1 MRSGAWWHAWPWLG
15 VLLVVSC
22 GGGGGGGADG
32 GSDADRPDA
41 ADAGSERWDAEVPDA
56 SEPTGPL
63 RVRLQGPEVAFVGE
77 RTCFEA
83 VAEGRQAAQARFEW
97 FWGDGARESGG
108 ARGCHAWS
116 AAGDRLL
123 SVVASTPG
131 GERADA
137 SRSVAVVPRPAERP
151 PTRSS
156 ALLLDAE
163 RGQLWAAVPD
173 ADAVARL
180 GTGSL
185 RLLDEVAVCGGP
197 RSVARDGAVLAVACQ
212 EDGVVQL
219 RSAEDGALLQSVAL
233 HPGSHPFGVAAD
245 PRGGRFFVTLQAS
258 GALVALDAR
267 EGRLLGRLEG
277 LRDARAL
284 AVRDDGLVLVTR
296 WRSDGRSSWL
306 YAVDASDPSA
316 MRLLG
321 ATELP
326 AEEGLDSDTDNSG
339 VLGFLDS
346 VAFSPDGGTV
356 LLAGLKANV
365 VTGMFRTGTPLTSQT
380 TARGAYAVLLA
391 VGMAPPVVLARRS
404 LDDMDYVGAVAFDP
418 LGRRFYLAVMGA
430 QRLLALDA
438 YDWNVEGAI
447 GEAGVAPRALA
458 VAPDGASVYVYP
470 ELSREVRRY
479 EVRRLS
485 PEPAVAER
493 AATVRSEP
501 LDPTVLRGKRIF
513 YTSADPRMS
522 RTSYL
527 SCASCHLD
535 EQADGLT
542 WDFTQRGEG
551 LRNTI
556 PLFGR
561 AGMAHGPVHWTG
573 NFDEIQDFEG
583 DIRGGQ
589 GGRGFLTDAQWMEGD
604 RSHPLG
610 LPKAGLSED
619 LDALAAYVASL
630 DRWPVSPY
638 RRDGDADWEAAVA
651 RGRALFESAET
662 GCADCHRPPRYTD
675 SGFDESGQAILH
687 DVGTAT
693 AVSGGRL
700 GGPLPGFDTPTLRG
714 LWASAPYLHDGRAAT
729 LTEVL
734 TTYNPEDR
742 HGRTSHLTAEQIEDL
757 VTFLRSL

>member
-1 MRSGAWWHAWPWLG
+1 MSVGAWWHAWPWLG
-15 VLLVVSC
+15 VLLMVSC
-22 GGGGGGGADG
+22 GGGGGGADG

-56 SEPTGPL
+56 SETAGPL
-63 RVRLQGPEVAFVGE
+63 RVRLEGPDVAFVGE

-83 VAEGRQAAQARFEW
+83 VAAGRQAAQARFEW
-97 FWGDGARESGG
+97 FWGDGEREPGG
-108 ARGCHAWS
+108 TRGCHAWS

-123 SVVASTPG
+123 SVVATAPG

-137 SRSVAVVPRPAERP
+137 SRSVAVVPRPADRL
-151 PTRSS
+151 PTRSG
-156 ALLLDAE
+156 ALLFDAE

-180 GTGSL
+180 GTGPL

-197 RSVARDGAVLAVACQ
+197 RSVARDGAVLAVACRR
-212 EDGVVQL
+212 DGVLEL
-219 RSAEDGALLQSVAL
+219 RSAEDGTLRRSVAL
-233 HPGSHPFGVAAD
+233 DPGSQPFGVAAD

-258 GALVALDAR
+258 GALVAVDAGD
-267 EGRLLGRLEG
+267 GRVLGRLEG

-306 YAVDASDPSA
+306 YAVDASEPSA

-430 QRLLALDA
+430 QRMLALDA

-447 GEAGVAPRALA
+447 GEVGVAPRALA
-458 VAPDGASVYVYP
+458 VAPDGNSLYVYP

-535 EQADGLT
+535 DDADGLT

-583 DIRGGQ
+583 DIRNGQ
-589 GGRGFLTDAQWMEGD
+589 GGRGFLTDAQWMSGD

-619 LDALAAYVASL
+619 LDALAAFVASL
-630 DRWPVSPY
+630 DRWPVSPF
-638 RRDGDADWEAAVA
+638 RRDGDAAWEAAVA
-651 RGRALFESAET
+651 RGRALFESAAT

-675 SGFDESGQAILH
+675 SGFDEDGQAILH

-693 AVSGGRL
+693 AASGGRL

-714 LWASAPYLHDGRAAT
+714 LWASAPYLHDGRAET
-729 LTEVL
+729 LSEVL
-734 TTYNPEDR
+734 TTYNPDDR
-742 HGRTSHLTAEQIEDL
+742 HGRTSHLTAAQIEDL